1 MSKLANRLLTFFVGV
16 PLIVSFTFMSVCKFL
31 PLQALVYLFSGLVT
45 MEFSNMLSKKMAVQN
60 KYFVLG
66 LCYTILFATSLQN
79 YINFDS
85 EIVTLSIFL
94 SLFASFLLEIF
105 SKKNA
110 EENFSSSIE
119 RVCSTLLTM
128 LYAGYFFSFIIK
140 MTSPNWFHNNPL
152 LNKPIVNSLYLALYL
167 VIVFGTDSLAWF
179 FGMLFG
185 KKNRGLIKASP
196 NKSIAGFVGGVFGTI
211 IVVFIITRFIPLFN
225 QYFSHISNFEIF
237 FITFITSLF
246 AIIGDLIE
254 SVFKRSANIKDSGNL
269 IPGRGGILDSVDS
282 MLLAAPVFYLLVK
295 IF

>member
-1 MSKLANRLLTFFVGV
+1 MSKLTNRLLTFFVGV
-16 PLIVSFTFMSVCKFL
+16 PLIVSFTFFSVCKFL
-31 PLQALVYLFSGLVT
+31 PLQALVFLFSGLAT
-45 MEFSNMLSKKMAVQN
+45 MEFSSMLSKKIAVQN
-60 KYFVLG
+60 KYFVMA

-105 SKKNA
+105 SKKNI
-110 EENFSSSIE
+110 EENFLSSIE

-140 MTSPNWFHNNPL
+140 MASPNWFDNNPL
-152 LNKPIVNSLYLALYL
+152 LSKPIVNSLYMTLYL

-196 NKSIAGFVGGVFGTI
+196 NKSIAGFIGGVFGTV
-211 IVVFIITRFIPLFN
+211 IVVFIITRFIPVFDK
-225 QYFSHISNFEIF
+225 YFSHISNFEIF

-254 SVFKRSANIKDSGNL
+254 SVFKRSVNIKDSGNL

>member
-1 MSKLANRLLTFFVGV
+1 M
-16 PLIVSFTFMSVCKFL
+16 
-31 PLQALVYLFSGLVT
+31 
-45 MEFSNMLSKKMAVQN
+45 
-60 KYFVLG
+60 
-66 LCYTILFATSLQN
+66 
-79 YINFDS
+79 
-85 EIVTLSIFL
+85 
-94 SLFASFLLEIF
+94 
-105 SKKNA
+105 
-110 EENFSSSIE
+110 
-119 RVCSTLLTM
+119 
-128 LYAGYFFSFIIK
+128 
-140 MTSPNWFHNNPL
+140 
-152 LNKPIVNSLYLALYL
+152 

>member
-1 MSKLANRLLTFFVGV
+1 MSKLTNRLLTFFVGV
-16 PLIVSFTFMSVCKFL
+16 PLIVSFTFFSVCKFL
-31 PLQALVYLFSGLVT
+31 PLQALVFLFSGLAT
-45 MEFSNMLSKKMAVQN
+45 MEFSSMLSRKMAVQN
-60 KYFVLG
+60 KYFVMA

-105 SKKNA
+105 SKKNI
-110 EENFSSSIE
+110 EENFLSSIE

-140 MTSPNWFHNNPL
+140 MASPNWFDNNPL
-152 LNKPIVNSLYLALYL
+152 LSKPIVNSLYMTLYL

-196 NKSIAGFVGGVFGTI
+196 NKSIAGFIGGVFGTV
-211 IVVFIITRFIPLFN
+211 IVVFIITRFIPVFDK
-225 QYFSHISNFEIF
+225 YFSHISNFEIF

>member
-1 MSKLANRLLTFFVGV
+1 MSKLTNRLLTFFVGV
-16 PLIVSFTFMSVCKFL
+16 PLIVSFTFFSVCKFL
-31 PLQALVYLFSGLVT
+31 PLQALVFLFSGLAT
-45 MEFSNMLSKKMAVQN
+45 MEFSSMLSRKMAVQN
-60 KYFVLG
+60 KYFVMA

-94 SLFASFLLEIF
+94 SLFASFLMEIF
-105 SKKNA
+105 SKNNI
-110 EENFSSSIE
+110 EENFLSSIE

-140 MTSPNWFHNNPL
+140 MASPNWFDNNPL
-152 LNKPIVNSLYLALYL
+152 LSKPIVNSLYMTLYL

-196 NKSIAGFVGGVFGTI
+196 NKSIAGFIGGVFGTV
-211 IVVFIITRFIPLFN
+211 IVVFIITRFIPVFDK
-225 QYFSHISNFEIF
+225 YFSHISNFEIF

-254 SVFKRSANIKDSGNL
+254 SVFKRSTNIKDSGNL